1 MKNSNYNLPAVLVGV
16 VVVGA
21 AVDFDVV
28 FVDAVAG
35 NDVVVDAVV
44 VVIVEDADDVK
55 GGDAVVEGNSV
66 TQTPYRNITWRAAAW
81 NNDKL
86 YNM

>member
-1 MKNSNYNLPAVLVGV
+1 MLVGV

-28 FVDAVAG
+28 FVNAVAG

-55 GGDAVVEGNSV
+55 GGDTVVEGNSV
-66 TQTPYRNITWRAAAW
+66 KETPYKHITQRAAAW